1 MVPNYYPF
9 TFVNQSTSEEADA
22 QRPSPTSVGRSRRCC
37 CTTRWALSW
46 SGVPA
51 VSSPSSISGCIGL
64 RGFSPV
70 SAAVV
75 ELEERRSFASH
86 EPPVLLQRG
95 VQERVLP
102 LSALEWPALVP
113 VEGNALWFRHV
124 ALPATRECFYFV
136 CTYRVVCNGEELSV
150 PPWIAA

>member
-1 MVPNYYPF
+1 MV
-9 TFVNQSTSEEADA
+9 Q
-22 QRPSPTSVGRSRRCC
+22 
-37 CTTRWALSW
+37 
-46 SGVPA
+46 
-51 VSSPSSISGCIGL
+51 L
-64 RGFSPV
+64 RHTQLTHTLLH
-70 SAAVV
+70 AT
-75 ELEERRSFASH
+75 LE
-86 EPPVLLQRG
+86 G

-124 ALPATRECFYFV
+124 ALPAARECFYFV